1 MPRAARKPAFAVD
14 RDVEADAPTS
24 TTTTGL
30 LPKFDDDLPPL
41 TVTPPAPQPPAPTAV
56 SAERASDVAE
66 ENDGTAG
73 EKPKSSPRARGAG
86 GRPAAGKEPVD
97 TITKV
102 PARVPGDLY
111 TQALPLVKG
120 VGKPSWG
127 QLIAWTCQDH
137 HDAVLA
143 EVLALVADSVGS
155 RRLRGP
161 NREGAAALQ
170 VTARVD
176 ALELEAV
183 DDVLKRAQGKAK
195 TKVTR
200 THVVIGALKVAL
212 LDPGATLA
220 PTPTWAPG
228 PS

>member
-1 MPRAARKPAFAVD
+1 LPRAARKPAFAVD

-30 LPKFDDDLPPL
+30 LPKYDDDLPPL
-41 TVTPPAPQPPAPTAV
+41 TSAPPVTQPPAPAAV
-56 SAERASDVAE
+56 PAERALSSTED
-66 ENDGTAG
+66 NDGTAA
-73 EKPKSSPRARGAG
+73 EKPKSSPRPRGTG
-86 GRPAAGKEPVD
+86 GRPAAGKELVD

-111 TQALPLVKG
+111 AEALPLVKG

-143 EVLALVADSVGS
+143 EVLALAADSVGS

-176 ALELEAV
+176 ALELDAV
-183 DDVLKRAQGKAK
+183 DDILKRAQGKAK

-200 THVVIGALKVAL
+200 THVVIGALKVAT
-212 LDPGATLA
+212 GQ
-220 PTPTWAPG
+220 PT
-228 PS
+228 